1 MTALAITA
9 LERQLAGDVASA
21 ARGDR
26 DAFARLIAATSGVVC
41 AVALAI
47 TRDVPSSEDVA
58 QEAFL
63 AAWLG
68 LPRLRD
74 PASFLPWL
82 RQVTRFRAR
91 SWLRGGAARGARGGD
106 EAALAAVTDPG
117 LTAEQQLLAAEDRR
131 ALDEAFAAL
140 PEDAREVVTLYYRE
154 GASTAQLADLLGA
167 SEAAIRQRLARARG
181 ALRAHLLDR
190 VGETLRKTSPGVALS
205 AAVLALTVA
214 TPGTA
219 TAATLA
225 AAGKSS
231 LASKLLPV
239 AGGVGLGVSAGLAGV
254 VLGLR
259 RHLREAIDDDER
271 LELRRFRRAAIIT
284 VVLAGLGYA
293 LTGLCHSAALG
304 IATQLGFGAA
314 MFALYGW
321 RLPRITGRRDP
332 IRIAADPGFARIV
345 RRRRRVSLI
354 ALVVG
359 YAVST
364 WSLVHTLRAAEH
376 AALHRGPTR
385 PRGVLDDGRQIGA
398 HGPPAERGHR
408 ARGVGDQARGIA
420 GAARADHVRHRL
432 ANDPRRHLDHVAHR
446 AAATEPPAGGPRGSA
461 GARAPRAVT
470 TRRAPSQV
478 R

>member
-1 MTALAITA
+1 MTALAISA

-47 TRDVPSSEDVA
+47 TRDVPSSEDIA

-74 PASFLPWL
+74 PSSFLPWL

-91 SWLRGGAARGARGGD
+91 SWLRRVPPRADRDAD
-106 EAALAAVTDPG
+106 TTLAAVPDPAP
-117 LTAEQQLLAAEDRR
+117 TAEQQLLADDDRR

-154 GASTAQLADLLGA
+154 GASTAQLADLLGVG
-167 SEAAIRQRLARARG
+167 EPAIRQRLARARS

-190 VGETLRKTSPGVALS
+190 VGETLRKTTPGVALS

-214 TPGTA
+214 APGTA

-225 AAGKSS
+225 GAGGGSALAA
-231 LASKLLPV
+231 KLLPV
-239 AGGVGLGVSAGLAGV
+239 AGGAGLGVFAGV
-254 VLGLR
+254 AGVLFGLR
-259 RHLREAIDDDER
+259 RYLREAVDDDER
-271 LELRRFRRAAIIT
+271 RALRRFGRDATIT
-284 VVLAGLGYA
+284 IVLGAVGYGLTA
-293 LTGLCHSAALG
+293 VHHSAILTLATHLALG
-304 IATQLGFGAA
+304 GA
-314 MFALYGW
+314 MMALYLW
-321 RLPRITGRRDP
+321 RLPAITRARDP

-345 RRRRRVSLI
+345 QRRRRISRL
-354 ALVVG
+354 ALAGG

-364 WSLVHTLRAAEH
+364 WSLLH
-376 AALHRGPTR
+376 ALHTSG
-385 PRGVLDDGRQIGA
+385 L
-398 HGPPAERGHR
+398 
-408 ARGVGDQARGIA
+408 
-420 GAARADHVRHRL
+420 L
-432 ANDPRRHLDHVAHR
+432 
-446 AAATEPPAGGPRGSA
+446 
-461 GARAPRAVT
+461 
-470 TRRAPSQV
+470 
-478 R
+478 